1 MSMSWRIHLTNQAI
15 RDLLILSARQPLLV
29 VWTASDRVEFF
40 DVATGVANGFRK
52 FPPAPASDDYFGE
65 EWQAVLSLLTDSY
78 GRVSL
83 PRARIRQYR
92 ILSSENGDVRLL
104 NTADNRLY
112 LLKEG
117 KVRMLQTSQIP
128 LAVDMH
134 GPSASVAI
142 LDAEGSL
149 IIARDGE
156 TVESFSIGLN
166 PVSSA
171 GAVLVCSQ
179 ERDHIFASDG
189 QRLVLTNLTGRVIG
203 QRDLHYRLGR
213 VACSP
218 SGNMLATTDNEAGLI
233 RVYNGIELRSTFQR
247 FAQDLIAES
256 QQLQL
261 LADMPPNSA
270 AISALALGDNGE
282 FAFAVSGMV
291 CLTDVKNMT
300 PLL

>member
-15 RDLLILSARQPLLV
+15 RDLLILPARQPLLV
-29 VWTASDRVEFF
+29 AWTASDRVEFF
-40 DVATGVANGFRK
+40 DVATGVANGLRQ

-117 KVRMLQTSQIP
+117 KARMLHISQIP

-171 GAVLVCSQ
+171 TAVLVCSQ

-189 QRLVLTNLTGRVIG
+189 QRLVLTDLTGRVIG

-261 LADMPPNSA
+261 LADMPPISA

-282 FAFAVSGMV
+282 LAFAVSGMV

-300 PLL
+300 QLL